1 MTRGTIQT
9 TFHGKQRVS
18 FSCPPDGY
26 CIDDLDALL
35 VAIHHARPKLLEQV
49 PDDAPATLPVFD
61 LTAAFDQQQSRMA
74 APS

>member
-35 VAIHHARPKLLEQV
+35 VAIHHARLKLEPETSVVLPTLE
-49 PDDAPATLPVFD
+49 LGE
-61 LTAAFDQQQSRMA
+61 AFNQQQSRMA

>member
-9 TFHGKQRVS
+9 TFHGNQRVS
-18 FSCPPDGY
+18 FSCPPAGY

-35 VAIHHARPKLLEQV
+35 VAIRHARSKLLEQE
-49 PDDAPATLPVFD
+49 PEENTDALPAVD
-61 LTAAFDQQQSRMA
+61 LAAAFDQQQSRMA